1 MSDNAVDA
9 SSSSSVIIDS
19 SKLFVLKH
27 KPSYFIRL
35 SSQNSNVNFHGTNS
49 KTTNSRGISIG
60 LHGVAVNCVSGR
72 ESKESLLVTPHY
84 FLGLTGYS
92 EV

>member
-1 MSDNAVDA
+1 M
-9 SSSSSVIIDS
+9 
-19 SKLFVLKH
+19 
-27 KPSYFIRL
+27 
-35 SSQNSNVNFHGTNS
+35 NS

-72 ESKESLLVTPHY
+72 ESRESLLVTPHY
-84 FLGLTGYS
+84 FLGLTGYG